1 MIVIVPDAE
10 FAHSNPETQPD
21 PFGPLVG
28 QTANGCWLGYGA
40 TPFLEFGE
48 RTVEQDLKNHSS
60 GEWSLQ
66 CGSVLWRIEQRDRVL
81 AGSEDDRPEM
91 EAAINAIN
99 GLVFVSGNI
108 LESTGDSILRFT
120 DDVVLRTFVLTSE
133 EDARWSLRHGDAAWL
148 TLGPSVT
155 TPSESSITVE
165 ANAD

>member
-1 MIVIVPDAE
+1 
-10 FAHSNPETQPD
+10 
-21 PFGPLVG
+21 
-28 QTANGCWLGYGA
+28 
-40 TPFLEFGE
+40 
-48 RTVEQDLKNHSS
+48 
-60 GEWSLQ
+60 
-66 CGSVLWRIEQRDRVL
+66 
-81 AGSEDDRPEM
+81 M

-133 EDARWSLRHGDAAWL
+133 EDARWSLRHGDAEWL

-155 TPSESSITVE
+155 TASESSITAE